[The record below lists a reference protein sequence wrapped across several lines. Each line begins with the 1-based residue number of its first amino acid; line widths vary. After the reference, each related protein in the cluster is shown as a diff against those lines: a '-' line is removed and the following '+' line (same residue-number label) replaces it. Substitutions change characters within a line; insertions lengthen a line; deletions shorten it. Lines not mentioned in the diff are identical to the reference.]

1 MKKKKIIISI
11 IILIIVAIGVSIQII
26 NNNKNNK
33 KQDEIVEEEPVVRV
47 TGKAVE
53 SRETKEYKLSNIQM
67 VAKKQETEVV
77 ITVKNISGK
86 ETKAR
91 DVYIKYLDEKEIE
104 IGKTRI
110 PLPKMKKDQEITL
123 STIITQDLKN
133 AKDYKIEY

>member
-1 MKKKKIIISI
+1 MKKKVFIIIAV
-11 IILIIVAIGVSIQII
+11 IILIVACIGIGIAII
-26 NNNKNNK
+26 NNNKK
-33 KQDEIVEEEPVVRV
+33 VDEVVEEEPVVRV

-53 SRETKEYKLSNIQM
+53 NRETKEYKLSNIKM
-67 VAKKQETEVV
+67 VAKKNETEVV
-77 ITVKNISGK
+77 ITIQNISGE

-91 DVYIKYLDEKEIE
+91 DVYIKYLDGQNKE

-123 STIITQDLKN
+123 STIITQNLKD

>member
-1 MKKKKIIISI
+1 M
-11 IILIIVAIGVSIQII
+11 
-26 NNNKNNK
+26 
-33 KQDEIVEEEPVVRV
+33 VEEEPVVRV

-53 SRETKEYKLSNIQM
+53 DRETKEYKLCDIKM
-67 VAKKQETEVV
+67 TAKKQETEVV

-91 DVYIKYLDEKEIE
+91 DVYIDDQSNE

-133 AKDYKIEY
+133 AKDYKIDY

>member
-1 MKKKKIIISI
+1 M
-11 IILIIVAIGVSIQII
+11 
-26 NNNKNNK
+26 
-33 KQDEIVEEEPVVRV
+33 VEEEPVVRV

-53 SRETKEYKLSNIQM
+53 DRETKEYKLCDIKM
-67 VAKKQETEVV
+67 TAKKQETEVV
-77 ITVKNISGK
+77 ITVKNISGI

-91 DVYIKYLDEKEIE
+91 DVYIKYLVDQSNE

-133 AKDYKIEY
+133 AKDYKIDY

>member
-1 MKKKKIIISI
+1 MKKKKIIIISI
-11 IILIIVAIGVSIQII
+11 IVLVIIAIGVGIIVI
-26 NNNKNNK
+26 NNNKK
-33 KQDEIVEEEPVVRV
+33 KDEVVEEEPVVRV

-53 SRETKEYKLSNIQM
+53 DRETKEYKLCDIKM
-67 VAKKQETEVV
+67 TAKKQETEVV

-91 DVYIKYLDEKEIE
+91 DVYIKYVDDQSNE

-133 AKDYKIEY
+133 AKDYKIDY

>member
-1 MKKKKIIISI
+1 MKKKVFIIIAV
-11 IILIIVAIGVSIQII
+11 IILIVACIGIGIAII
-26 NNNKNNK
+26 NNNKK
-33 KQDEIVEEEPVVRV
+33 KDEVVEEEPVVRV

-53 SRETKEYKLSNIQM
+53 DRETKEYKLCDIKM
-67 VAKKQETEVV
+67 TAKKQETEVV

-91 DVYIKYLDEKEIE
+91 DVYIKYLDDQSNE

-123 STIITQDLKN
+123 STIITQNLKD
-133 AKDYKIEY
+133 AKDYKIDY